1 MLDYSIDIKKYNQST
16 PTWRV
21 GALMQESPAKK
32 QRKSLVRAIINLLD
46 TKYK

>member
-1 MLDYSIDIKKYNQST
+1 MLDYSIYIKKYNQST

-21 GALMQESPAKK
+21 GALMQESPAKN